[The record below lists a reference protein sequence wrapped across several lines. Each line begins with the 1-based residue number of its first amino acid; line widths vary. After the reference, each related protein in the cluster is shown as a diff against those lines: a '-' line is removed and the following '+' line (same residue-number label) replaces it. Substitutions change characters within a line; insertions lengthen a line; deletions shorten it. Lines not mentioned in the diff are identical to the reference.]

1 MHYIDFRI
9 NDENHNQIIKEI
21 RTGSNPELIVIIAGT
36 NVLYE
41 NDSDNI
47 FIWDVKNDVE
57 HESYD
62 ITGIYEVIF
71 DSDGNP
77 YIVKGK
83 EVIFPKERCT
93 IKAFDF
99 QKIEELA
106 SSNSK
111 RDLRNQKGH
120 RFDSKNHNWFIFRE
134 YISLPFSY
142 MSFVIKHKI
151 EIGDELQKGNQF
163 DIEPY
168 NYLFNK
174 STSFID
180 GDFVYLD
187 YLQLSYVL

>member
-1 MHYIDFRI
+1 MHQIDFRI

-36 NVLYE
+36 NFHSE

-47 FIWDVKNDVE
+47 FIWDVQNDIE

-62 ITGIYEVIF
+62 ITGMYEVIF
-71 DSDGNP
+71 DRDGNP
-77 YIVKGK
+77 YIVRGK
-83 EVIFPKERCT
+83 EVIFPKQRCT

-99 QKIEELA
+99 QKIEELS

-151 EIGDELQKGNQF
+151 EIGDELQKGN
-163 DIEPY
+163 
-168 NYLFNK
+168 
-174 STSFID
+174 
-180 GDFVYLD
+180 
-187 YLQLSYVL
+187 